1 MENQKRKTVPR
12 DKLTKQIEL
21 NRGKQSVIEENI
33 SEHKYLKIT
42 STILFRSRTMEEN
55 SVRLI
60 KKIKESLHE
69 ARIYPYP
76 NPKLSS
82 GFLHINIIFI
92 ENIYRGYMGSR
103 LGGLLGLG
111 LRMRLMT
118 SSSS

>member
-1 MENQKRKTVPR
+1 M
-12 DKLTKQIEL
+12 
-21 NRGKQSVIEENI
+21 IEENI

-76 NPKLSS
+76 NLKLSS
-82 GFLHINIIFI
+82 GFLDINIIFI
-92 ENIYRGYMGSR
+92 EKIEGISYMGSR

-111 LRMRLMT
+111 LWMRLMT
-118 SSSS
+118 LSSSRLHHRRRRK